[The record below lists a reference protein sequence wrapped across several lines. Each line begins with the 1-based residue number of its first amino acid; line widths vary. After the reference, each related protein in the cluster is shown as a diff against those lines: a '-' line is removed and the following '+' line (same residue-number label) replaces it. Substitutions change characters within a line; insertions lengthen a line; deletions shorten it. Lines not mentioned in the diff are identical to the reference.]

1 MQIRFLSLSST
12 SPIAVKLPESAER
25 GFTVLAVILLQSAH
39 TTTSISKD
47 NMRRLT
53 KIDDNGD
60 CEDGISDDV
69 DNDDDVDGT

>member
-1 MQIRFLSLSST
+1 
-12 SPIAVKLPESAER
+12 
-25 GFTVLAVILLQSAH
+25 
-39 TTTSISKD
+39 
-47 NMRRLT
+47 MRRLT